1 MRTVSTNA
9 DNDLHLA
16 DDGNLAVSVDLEAVK
31 QTTVHYAATAREEMI
46 HAYDEGVP
54 FFQTVFAR
62 DVSLPQFEAAER
74 RRILSAPGVRAILS
88 FETIQDGDV
97 LRYTALI
104 ESDYGQV
111 EING

>member
-1 MRTVSTNA
+1 MRTVSTNE
-9 DNDLHLA
+9 DNDLYLGE
-16 DDGNLAVSVDLEAVK
+16 DGNLAMAFDIQAVRE
-31 QTTVHYAATAREEMI
+31 TTVHYAATSREEMI
-46 HAYDEGVP
+46 HAFDEGVP
-54 FFQTVFAR
+54 FFQTAFAR
-62 DVSLPQFEAAER
+62 DASLPQFEAAER
-74 RRILSAPGVRAILS
+74 RRILSTPGVRAILS